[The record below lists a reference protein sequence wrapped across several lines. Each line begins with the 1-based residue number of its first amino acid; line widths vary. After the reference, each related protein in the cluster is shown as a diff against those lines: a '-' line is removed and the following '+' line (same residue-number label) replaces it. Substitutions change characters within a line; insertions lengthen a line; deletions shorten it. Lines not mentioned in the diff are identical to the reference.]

1 MKTIWLIPVSS
12 SVVIASFATITAAR
26 FESTTRPN
34 CRVGNIEVGKMLP
47 DQAAKRLRIWWET
60 AKLEPAKIHS
70 ANIKG
75 TPPLVTLGDM
85 GVSIDDKATIA
96 QVPVVSLPEAA
107 EQKISG
113 NPYPALQFPLVYKVT
128 SQMPTQLVGWVRQSV
143 AHVSPATITYQKGT
157 IFRRPE
163 SSAIELNLPR
173 LFAAVQE
180 ALKTNAP
187 IELPIREGAKRISD
201 ASLAT
206 ITDVVASYSTR
217 FPLSKV
223 TRNANIKLASHK
235 LNGVILLPGERLSF
249 NGIVGQRTKKAGF
262 QLAGVY
268 KQGKHDVGIGGGICQ
283 VSTTL
288 YNACLLAN
296 LQIKQRSNH
305 SMPVAYVPLGRD
317 ATVDYGSLD
326 LIVENSTKG
335 PIAVN
340 SEYKPGRLTFRILG
354 KREPGLVVK
363 IVAGKPRAWERGSRI
378 VADPTLKPGQH
389 KVVDKGSR
397 GHEVVTTRLVI
408 KNGVVIKRERLGR
421 SYYTGG
427 EKIIAVAPSAVPVV
441 VRPVGG

>member
-1 MKTIWLIPVSS
+1 
-12 SVVIASFATITAAR
+12 
-26 FESTTRPN
+26 
-34 CRVGNIEVGKMLP
+34 
-47 DQAAKRLRIWWET
+47 
-60 AKLEPAKIHS
+60 
-70 ANIKG
+70 
-75 TPPLVTLGDM
+75 
-85 GVSIDDKATIA
+85 
-96 QVPVVSLPEAA
+96 
-107 EQKISG
+107 
-113 NPYPALQFPLVYKVT
+113 
-128 SQMPTQLVGWVRQSV
+128 
-143 AHVSPATITYQKGT
+143 
-157 IFRRPE
+157 
-163 SSAIELNLPR
+163 
-173 LFAAVQE
+173 
-180 ALKTNAP
+180 
-187 IELPIREGAKRISD
+187 
-201 ASLAT
+201 
-206 ITDVVASYSTR
+206 
-217 FPLSKV
+217 
-223 TRNANIKLASHK
+223 
-235 LNGVILLPGERLSF
+235 
-249 NGIVGQRTKKAGF
+249 VGQRTKKAGF